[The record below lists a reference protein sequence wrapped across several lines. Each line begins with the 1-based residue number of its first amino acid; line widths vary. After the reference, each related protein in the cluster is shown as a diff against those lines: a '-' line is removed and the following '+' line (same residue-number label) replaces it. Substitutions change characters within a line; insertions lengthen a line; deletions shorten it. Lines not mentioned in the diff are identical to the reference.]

1 MNDSHASPHCRIGF
15 REDVLTVCCGGG
27 GPYNFNESVA
37 CGGAAAT
44 ACEDPSALLYF
55 DGAHLTEAGYR
66 HDALHGLRSKHPDAT
81 ATTTVVYADLFRP
94 VMEME
99 DDGGCAEQQQTRERR
114 ALGRCSRLPPPA
126 LKKMRGPARGGMGGR
141 RTEKVGSNGRRWPC
155 RTTSASLAPAQD
167 AAASLSPLDLGW
179 EKQEGRCAHSVPRS

>member
-1 MNDSHASPHCRIGF
+1 MVTGF

-37 CGGAAAT
+37 CGGDGMRGPVGVAVLRRRPLDGGGT
-44 ACEDPSALLYF
+44 PLSHHNSLLQ
-55 DGAHLTEAGYR
+55 
-66 HDALHGLRSKHPDAT
+66 DALHELRSKHPGAA

-94 VMEME
+94 VMEMVEE

-141 RTEKVGSNGRRWPC
+141 RTEKVGSNGRRWPR

-179 EKQEGRCAHSVPRS
+179 EKQEGRYGEWECFEL